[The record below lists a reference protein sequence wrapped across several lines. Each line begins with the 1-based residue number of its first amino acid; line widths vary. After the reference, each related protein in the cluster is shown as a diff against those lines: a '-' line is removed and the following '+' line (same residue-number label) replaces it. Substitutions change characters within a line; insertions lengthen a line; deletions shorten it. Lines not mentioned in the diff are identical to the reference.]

1 MQVGLDRRPGNRIKC
16 TSQTTNWIL
25 RLLLTIPQHLFRASL
40 KQSHIRSG
48 TTLDPKEAALE
59 GSVGGGAYA
68 KWDMQNTPPP
78 SRMQNDMLA

>member
-1 MQVGLDRRPGNRIKC
+1 MHESDSELDPQI
-16 TSQTTNWIL
+16 TSYHTSAPFPSQL
-25 RLLLTIPQHLFRASL
+25 E
-40 KQSHIRSG
+40 QSHIRSG

-68 KWDMQNTPPP
+68 KWDMQNTTPP